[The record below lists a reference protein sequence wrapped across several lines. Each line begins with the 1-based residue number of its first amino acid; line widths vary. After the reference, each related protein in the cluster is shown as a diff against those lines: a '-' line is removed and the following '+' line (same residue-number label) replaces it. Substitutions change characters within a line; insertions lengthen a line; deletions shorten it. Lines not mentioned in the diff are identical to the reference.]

1 MIAQAQLDLKAV
13 PRDDLKWVDLRRD
26 TEVAIIELARALSTA
41 NSPLN
46 SLSTSAAT
54 AAASYQASY
63 TSSLR
68 PHTLAASGLIH

>member
-41 NSPLN
+41 NSQQPPLN
-46 SLSTSAAT
+46 REAAA

-63 TSSLR
+63 TSSFR
-68 PHTLAASGLIH
+68 PYTLAASGLIR

>member
-1 MIAQAQLDLKAV
+1 VIAQAQLDLKAV

-41 NSPLN
+41 SS
-46 SLSTSAAT
+46 SLPSSSAT
-54 AAASYQASY
+54 AASYQVSH

-68 PHTLAASGLIH
+68 PHTLAASGLIR